1 MSFKKNIFIHSLV
14 DIFKVWKR
22 EFKIVFHDTGA
33 LIFFMLLPTAYPIVY
48 SLIYNPELVR
58 EIPVTVVD
66 DSRTPLSR
74 EFTRNLNATEYVN
87 IISYSA
93 NREEAKRLMDE
104 KECYGILY
112 IPEDFSRAIGRGEQA
127 NVSFYSEMSLLIRY
141 RSFLVSLNNIV
152 MEMGAKIQSESIGSI
167 APSYASVT
175 SDPIPSFS
183 ITMGN
188 PEQGFA
194 TFLIPG
200 ILVLI
205 LQQSLLLGIS
215 MLGAGERERKLKY
228 GYDNLQIRTG
238 IIPSMIGKALCYFT
252 IYIVPT
258 IYILHFVPIFFKFPQ
273 LGNSLE
279 IFIFIL
285 PYLFSSIF
293 LGMVLQIIVRER
305 EASFLIIVFSSVV
318 FLFLSG
324 LSWPRYAMSRFWYL
338 VSDCIPAVWAME
350 GFVRM
355 NSNGS
360 TLEETSHPFLMLWL
374 LVAAYFILAYL
385 IYRFVDRRKTMARIS
400 R

>member
-1 MSFKKNIFIHSLV
+1 MSFNKNIFTRSLI
-14 DIFKVWKR
+14 DIFNVWKR
-22 EFKIVFHDTGA
+22 EFKIVFHDTGV
-33 LIFFMLLPTAYPIVY
+33 LIFFMLLPTVYPIVY
-48 SLIYNPELVR
+48 SLIYNPELAR
-58 EIPVTVVD
+58 KIPVAVVD

-74 EFTRNLNATEYVN
+74 EFSRNLNATEYLN
-87 IISYSA
+87 IISYAA
-93 NREEAKRLMDE
+93 NREEAKQLMDK

-112 IPEDFSRAIGRGEQA
+112 IPEDFSRTIGRGEQA

-141 RSFLVSLNNIV
+141 RSFLVALNNIV
-152 MEMGAKIQSESIGSI
+152 IEMGAKIQSESIGSI
-167 APSYASVT
+167 APSYAAVT

-215 MLGAGERERKLKY
+215 MLGAGERERSLKY
-228 GYDNLQIRTG
+228 GYDPLQIDTG
-238 IIPSMIGKALCYFT
+238 IIPSMLGKALCYFT

-273 LGNSLE
+273 LGNALE
-279 IFIFIL
+279 IFIFTL

-293 LGMVLQIIVRER
+293 LGMVLQAIVRER

-324 LSWPRYAMSRFWYL
+324 LTWPRYAMSSFWYL
-338 VSDCIPAVWAME
+338 LSDCVPAVWAME

-360 TLEETSHPFLMLWL
+360 TLEETAHPFLMLWL
-374 LVAAYFILAYL
+374 LVVAYFILAYL
-385 IYRFVDRRKTMARIS
+385 IYRFVDYRKSKVRS
-400 R
+400 ER

>member
-175 SDPIPSFS
+175 SDPIPSFQL
-183 ITMGN
+183 
-188 PEQGFA
+188 QG
-194 TFLIPG
+194 
-200 ILVLI
+200 
-205 LQQSLLLGIS
+205 
-215 MLGAGERERKLKY
+215 
-228 GYDNLQIRTG
+228 
-238 IIPSMIGKALCYFT
+238 
-252 IYIVPT
+252 
-258 IYILHFVPIFFKFPQ
+258 
-273 LGNSLE
+273 
-279 IFIFIL
+279 
-285 PYLFSSIF
+285 
-293 LGMVLQIIVRER
+293 
-305 EASFLIIVFSSVV
+305 
-318 FLFLSG
+318 
-324 LSWPRYAMSRFWYL
+324 
-338 VSDCIPAVWAME
+338 
-350 GFVRM
+350 
-355 NSNGS
+355 
-360 TLEETSHPFLMLWL
+360 
-374 LVAAYFILAYL
+374 
-385 IYRFVDRRKTMARIS
+385 
-400 R
+400 